1 MTPIV
6 KNAFVESPGLTRI
19 IDEIECRR
27 GEGHKRCP
35 DNLVV
40 VGPSGS
46 GKTTLI
52 KELTD
57 ERFPRTVSENN
68 DKDIV
73 PLLSL
78 SFQKDKST
86 LAMVNDLIT
95 QLGDPE
101 TDEKDIDKAYERLW
115 HLLDACC
122 VEFIC
127 FDEFHNIRKGRTM
140 QVSSSA
146 EKFVKD
152 LNNHSK
158 VIMIAFG
165 TAEVHELISA
175 VDELDTRFDE
185 YLYMP
190 SFSVF
195 DGKRPEFV
203 KYLIDLSEY
212 ADIDNRDF
220 LYDNDMPERFYIT
233 TGANPRRIARL
244 IHRAI
249 KLAKD
254 DKGRR
259 VLEHKDLYEAALKFG
274 SSDKQAQVFRLSQK
288 KLKDLF
294 DKGDFEATDLTRT
307 HQVMS
312 NFFSKKRNFLG
323 SHC

>member
-1 MTPIV
+1 MATIV
-6 KNAFVESPGLTRI
+6 KNAFVESPGLTSI
-19 IDEIECRR
+19 IDEIESRR

-52 KELTD
+52 KELV
-57 ERFPRTVSENN
+57 EVRFPRTVSEDN

-73 PLLSL
+73 PLLSV

-115 HLLDACC
+115 HLLEACC
-122 VEFIC
+122 VEFLC
-127 FDEFHNIRKGRTM
+127 FDEFHNIRRGKST
-140 QVSSSA
+140 QVSSAA
-146 EKFVKD
+146 EKFIKD
-152 LNNHSK
+152 INNHST

-165 TAEVHELISA
+165 TDEVQELISA

-195 DGKRPEFV
+195 GGKRPEFV
-203 KYLIDLSEY
+203 KYLLELSEY
-212 ADIDNRDF
+212 ADIDNREF
-220 LYDNDMPERFYIT
+220 LYEDDMPERIYIT

-254 DKGRR
+254 DNGRR
-259 VLEHKDLYEAALKFG
+259 ELKHKDLYEAAQKFV
-274 SSDKQAQVFRLSQK
+274 SSDKQAQVFRLSK
-288 KLKDLF
+288 KKFNDLLDMGEF
-294 DKGDFEATDLTRT
+294 GAPDLTRT
-307 HQVMS
+307 HQVMLE
-312 NFFSKKRNFLG
+312 FFSKKRSFLG
-323 SHC
+323 AYC